1 MTDEHPNITL
11 ARYVFGDEV
20 ACRDDMPDPED
31 AFECAC
37 NKRKLPHGREA

>member
-1 MTDEHPNITL
+1 MT
-11 ARYVFGDEV
+11 
-20 ACRDDMPDPED
+20 CRDDMPDPED